1 MEDSGNSLI
10 VTGID
15 PGPKFTAYTVFCTDG
30 SNHQIVSMGKVPNS
44 EMMSIIKN
52 GVLVKNS
59 VVFIEGMQAMGMPV
73 GAETFET
80 CYFIGKILEVLEQ
93 RDVDHRL
100 IFRKEVKL
108 HHCGTNKAKDAN
120 IRAAL
125 IERFG
130 GVGTKKEQG
139 LLYGVKADIWSSTA
153 IAVMG
158 ADRILNDPLT

>member
-1 MEDSGNSLI
+1 MENNSNSLI
-10 VTGID
+10 ITGID

-30 SNHQIVSMGKVPNS
+30 SNHLIISMGKVPNG
-44 EMMSIIKN
+44 EMMGLIKDGVIIKN
-52 GVLVKNS
+52 S
-59 VVFIEGMQAMGMPV
+59 TVFIEGMQAMGMPV

-80 CYFIGKILEVLEQ
+80 CYFIGKMMEALEQ
-93 RDVDHRL
+93 RDVEYRL

-130 GVGTKKEQG
+130 MVGTKKAHG
-139 LLYGVKADIWSSTA
+139 LLYGVKSDIWSSTA

-158 ADRILNDPLT
+158 ADRMLNDPLT